1 MFRRTKVCS
10 GLMIAFGGT
19 LALGVA
25 PAFAQQQLERVEI
38 TGSSIRRI
46 ASETALPVTV
56 IKVEELTR
64 QGVTTT
70 EQAIQRIAANQ
81 SNFGASAS
89 IGGTTG
95 GKSEADLRG
104 LSGPTGVNSNKTL
117 VLLNGRRLA
126 NHAFDAAA
134 VDLNAIPLAAIDRV
148 EILRDGASAIYG
160 TDAIGGVINFIL
172 KRDYVGLELAAQA
185 QKPQRSGGGDTKRV
199 NLAGGFGS
207 LTEQRFNVMASL
219 DWRKQ
224 DVLAAADREFSKTG
238 IIGTSRAAI
247 TSGTSGT
254 AFPGDLNGYE
264 PSGPLCAP
272 PNSTPRNTAADNT
285 GAFNSCRYDFS
296 RSVDLLTENEQITGL
311 LRGSLAISPDH
322 TASFEYLRANN
333 KSTARVA
340 PAPTSTLMP
349 ATSPFFPTGLENP
362 TQTLTPTQVIVPA
375 FAGGNGTTT
384 VLGGAANWRQVPA
397 GKRTSGDDT
406 TTERTMVELQGAL
419 LNWDYKTALGTTQ
432 NKSEASV
439 KKGYVNDDLIAIGVW
454 NGVINPF
461 GAQSGAGQAAIEAA
475 QVVAPTL
482 VGKNKVNFVDFQVS
496 KPDVVKMPAGA
507 LGAAFGVEYRR
518 ESSYF
523 EALPITATLGSLG
536 IDPDSDTSG
545 SRKSAAAYAEL
556 SIPVIKDFDVT
567 VAGRFD
573 KYSGT
578 GNTFNPKLGV
588 RYQPVK
594 EVLLRG
600 SAASGFRAPTL
611 YEIYQPLS
619 TTFTTDNYDDPD
631 LCPGGTA
638 VAGASPGVVCGQQ
651 VLQRQGGPIAVGKPV
666 SSLEPEKSRSY
677 NLGIVFEPNSSLTFG
692 VDVWRINIK
701 NLISPLPEQAVFGD
715 PLKYAG
721 KFTRCSQIPATG
733 PGITR
738 DDIDACTGFP
748 GIGFDPIAFI
758 EATTENLGEL
768 RTSGIDVSA
777 AWRSGATEY
786 GNFGVGFDA
795 TYITKHEYQRFRDGP
810 FIKAVG
816 RYSDSAPVFRWQ
828 HVLTGSWNIG
838 PWATSL
844 GQRFKGGY
852 TDQDGVNQVGSYS
865 LFDLSMTWTG
875 VKNLALSAGISN
887 LLDTDPPLSV
897 QNNTFQRGFDPR
909 FTDPIGRAF
918 MVRATYKFF

>member
-1 MFRRTKVCS
+1 MFKRTKVCS
-10 GLMIAFGGT
+10 GLMLAFGGT
-19 LALGVA
+19 LMLSGV
-25 PAFAQQQLERVEI
+25 PSFAQQQLERVEI

-46 ASETALPVTV
+46 ADETALPVTV

-70 EQAIQRIAANQ
+70 EQAVNRIASNQ
-81 SNFGASAS
+81 SNFGASQA
-89 IGGTTG
+89 IGATTG

-104 LSGPTGVNSNKTL
+104 LSGPTGANANKTL

-160 TDAIGGVINFIL
+160 TDAIGGVINFVL
-172 KRDYVGLELAAQA
+172 KRDLVGVEVSATA

-199 NLAGGFGS
+199 NVAGGFGS
-207 LTEQRFNVMASL
+207 LSENRFNVMATL

-224 DVLAAADREFSKTG
+224 DVLAAADRDFSKTG

-247 TSGTSGT
+247 TNGTSGT

-264 PSGPLCAP
+264 PSGPACAP
-272 PNSTPRNTAADNT
+272 PNSIPRNTNPDNT

-311 LRGSLAISPDH
+311 LRASVAIAPDH

-333 KSTARVA
+333 KGTARVA
-340 PAPTSTLMP
+340 PAPTSTLIP

-362 TQTLTPTQVIVPA
+362 GQTLAPTQVIVPG

-406 TTERTMVELQGAL
+406 TTERTMVELQGVL
-419 LNWDYKTALGTTQ
+419 LDWDYKTALGTTQ
-432 NKSEASV
+432 NKSEANV
-439 KKGYVNDDLIAIGVW
+439 KRGYVNDDLIAVGVW

-461 GAQSGAGQAAIEAA
+461 GAQTVAGQAAIDAA
-475 QVVAPTL
+475 QVVAPTQ
-482 VGKNKVNFVDFQVS
+482 VGKSKVNFIDFQVS
-496 KPDVVKMPAGA
+496 KPDLVKLGAGS
-507 LGAAFGVEYRR
+507 LGAAFGVEFRK
-518 ESSYF
+518 ENSYF

-545 SRKSAAAYAEL
+545 SRKSAAAYGEF
-556 SIPVIKDFDVT
+556 SIPVVKDLDVT
-567 VAGRFD
+567 LAGRFD
-573 KYSGT
+573 KYQGT
-578 GNTFNPKLGV
+578 GDTFNPKLGV

-594 EVLLRG
+594 SVLLRG

-619 TTFTTDNYDDPD
+619 TTFTTDNYDDPV
-631 LCPGGTA
+631 LCPGGNP
-638 VAGASPGVVCGQQ
+638 VPGASAGVVCGQQ
-651 VLQRQGGPIAVGKPV
+651 VLQRLGGPIAVGKPV
-666 SSLEPEKSRSY
+666 SSLEPEKSKSY
-677 NLGIVFEPNSSLTFG
+677 NLGIVFEPTASTKVGIDL
-692 VDVWRINIK
+692 WRINIK

-715 PLKYAG
+715 PVTYAS

-768 RTSGIDVSA
+768 KTAGIDISA
-777 AWRSGATEY
+777 SWKSGATEY
-786 GNFGVGFDA
+786 GSFGVDMEGV
-795 TYITKHEYQRFRDGP
+795 YITKHEYQRFRNGP
-810 FIKAVG
+810 FINALG
-816 RYSDSAPVFRWQ
+816 RYSDNAPVFRWQ
-828 HVLTGSWNIG
+828 HTLTGTWSIG

-865 LFDLSMTWTG
+865 IFDVSVTWTG
-875 VKNLALSAGISN
+875 VKNLAVTAGIN
-887 LLDTDPPLSV
+887 NILDTDPPLSV
-897 QNNTFQRGFDPR
+897 QNTTFQRGFDPR
-909 FTDPIGRAF
+909 FTDPLGRAF
-918 MVRATYKFF
+918 MLRASYKFF